1 MDSYWISE
9 SLISCYNM
17 NDWTEDIENVLEKIR
32 KNSSILSE
40 EHKQTYFRLKNTLQ
54 YFRLPL
60 IVISGINSVV
70 SVGMQQYLEQS
81 AISGITCVLSLICSI
96 IGSIELFLAIQKR
109 VEGELISSREY
120 YLLTID
126 IQKTLLLNREHRPLP
141 AKEYLEKIY
150 NTYIK
155 LTENSNLV
163 KKSIKDDLAE
173 VTLTPPSSPR
183 TTTITDLEWGL
194 SIVNP

>member
-1 MDSYWISE
+1 M
-9 SLISCYNM
+9 N

-40 EHKQTYFRLKNTLQ
+40 EHKHTYFRLKNTLQ

-60 IVISGINSVV
+60 IVISGINSVI
-70 SVGMQQYLEQS
+70 SVGLQQYLEQPT
-81 AISGITCVLSLICSI
+81 ISGITCVLSLICSI

-109 VEGELISSREY
+109 VEAELISSREY

-155 LTENSNLV
+155 LTESSNLV
-163 KKSIKDDLAE
+163 KKSIKDALSE
-173 VTLTPPSSPR
+173 VTITPPSTPTRIQSVLGTFR
-183 TTTITDLEWGL
+183 GTESGDLEWGL
-194 SIVNP
+194 SIVHP

>member
-1 MDSYWISE
+1 M
-9 SLISCYNM
+9 N

-40 EHKQTYFRLKNTLQ
+40 EHKHTYFRLKNTLQ

-60 IVISGINSVV
+60 IVISGINSVI

-81 AISGITCVLSLICSI
+81 AISGITCVLSLICSV

-109 VEGELISSREY
+109 VESELISSREY

-155 LTENSNLV
+155 LTESSNLV
-163 KKSIKDDLAE
+163 KKSIKDALSE
-173 VTLTPPSSPR
+173 VTITPPSTPTRIQSG
-183 TTTITDLEWGL
+183 DLEWGL
-194 SIVNP
+194 SIVHP

>member
-1 MDSYWISE
+1 M
-9 SLISCYNM
+9 N
-17 NDWTEDIENVLEKIR
+17 NDWTEDIENVLDKIK
-32 KNSSILSE
+32 KNSAILSE
-40 EHKQTYFRLKNTLQ
+40 EHKHTYFRLKNTLQ

-60 IVISGINSVV
+60 IVISGINSVI

-109 VEGELISSREY
+109 VEGELISSRDY

-163 KKSIKDDLAE
+163 KKSIKDALAE
-173 VTLTPPSSPR
+173 VTITPPSSPR
-183 TTTITDLEWGL
+183 TESHGDIEWGL

>member
-1 MDSYWISE
+1 M
-9 SLISCYNM
+9 N
-17 NDWTEDIENVLEKIR
+17 NDWTDDIEDVLEKIR

-40 EHKQTYFRLKNTLQ
+40 EHKHTYFRLKNTLQ

-109 VEGELISSREY
+109 VEAELISSREY

-126 IQKTLLLNREHRPLP
+126 IQKTLLLDREHRPLP

-155 LTENSNLV
+155 LTESSNLV
-163 KKSIKDDLAE
+163 KKSIKDNLSE
-173 VTLTPPSSPR
+173 VTITPPSTPTRIQSQ
-183 TTTITDLEWGL
+183 DLEWGL
-194 SIVNP
+194 SIVHP